1 MGTFAVGGGA
11 PPENALDA
19 LLDEL
24 KTFSKPLI
32 QNNEIRPDDSTS
44 DDSTAMVQ
52 STVTTQISQ
61 ARLYNQSEAGT
72 PPLLMASNCVS
83 ELQQQFNNISINNQN
98 NTTPITVPMITATNV
113 SSLRRL
119 HSMPTQCES
128 DIVPIPIMRN
138 IAKPPVP
145 ERNAELIMKVGGK
158 RIPPPPPPRTSSR
171 SPLASPTSPNVPQPM
186 PTLNEM
192 ESKDSTHNVGVDS
205 SGENSSGNESGND
218 NVQRQVALEMRHQE
232 LLKKQKM
239 LQEQYQRLQQMSK
252 MPSVDMSSGT
262 TTSLDPNSQSLKK
275 MGSESNLQQ
284 KLNLT
289 INSNDSSLNTNVSS
303 ASSTS
308 SNELANNRNVN
319 DKLTNNKINNG
330 AGGGPTTNSTTTKQ
344 VYETEIL

>member
-1 MGTFAVGGGA
+1 M
-11 PPENALDA
+11 L
-19 LLDEL
+19 
-24 KTFSKPLI
+24 
-32 QNNEIRPDDSTS
+32 
-44 DDSTAMVQ
+44 Q

-61 ARLYNQSEAGT
+61 ARLYNQSEGGT
-72 PPLLMASNCVS
+72 PPLLMSSNCVS
-83 ELQQQFNNISINNQN
+83 ELQQQFNNIAINNPTN
-98 NTTPITVPMITATNV
+98 SVPITVPLITATNV

-128 DIVPIPIMRN
+128 DIIPIPIMRN

-145 ERNAELIMKVGGK
+145 ERNAELIMKVSGK

-186 PTLNEM
+186 PTLNES
-192 ESKDSTHNVGVDS
+192 ESRDSSHNVGFDS

-232 LLKKQKM
+232 LLKKQKI

-252 MPSVDMSSGT
+252 MPSVDMPSAT
-262 TTSLDPNSQSLKK
+262 AITMDPNNQSLKK

-289 INSNDSSLNTNVSS
+289 VNTNDSSINTNISS
-303 ASSTS
+303 TSSTS
-308 SNELANNRNVN
+308 SNELTNSRNIN
-319 DKLTNNKINNG
+319 DKLTNNKFNNTT
-330 AGGGPTTNSTTTKQ
+330 GGGLTTNSTTTKQ

>member
-1 MGTFAVGGGA
+1 
-11 PPENALDA
+11 
-19 LLDEL
+19 
-24 KTFSKPLI
+24 
-32 QNNEIRPDDSTS
+32 
-44 DDSTAMVQ
+44 MVQ

-83 ELQQQFNNISINNQN
+83 ELQQQFNNIAINNQN
-98 NTTPITVPMITATNV
+98 NTAPITVPLITATNV

-128 DIVPIPIMRN
+128 DVVPIPIMRN

-192 ESKDSTHNVGVDS
+192 EPKDSSHNVAVDS
-205 SGENSSGNESGND
+205 GGENSSGNESGND

-252 MPSVDMSSGT
+252 MPSVDMSSAT
-262 TTSLDPNSQSLKK
+262 AANLDPNNQQSLKK

-289 INSNDSSLNTNVSS
+289 INSNDSQGNTNAININNISS

-308 SNELANNRNVN
+308 SNEMVNNRNAN
-319 DKLTNNKINNG
+319 DKLVNSKLNNANGGSG
-330 AGGGPTTNSTTTKQ
+330 AGGGANNTNSTTTKQ

>member
-1 MGTFAVGGGA
+1 
-11 PPENALDA
+11 
-19 LLDEL
+19 
-24 KTFSKPLI
+24 
-32 QNNEIRPDDSTS
+32 
-44 DDSTAMVQ
+44 MVQ

-61 ARLYNQSEAGT
+61 ARLYNQTEAGT

-83 ELQQQFNNISINNQN
+83 ELQQQFNNIAINNQN
-98 NTTPITVPMITATNV
+98 NMTPITVPFITATNV

-128 DIVPIPIMRN
+128 DVVPIPIMRN

-186 PTLNEM
+186 PTLNEAERK
-192 ESKDSTHNVGVDS
+192 ESPLNVAVDS
-205 SGENSSGNESGND
+205 GGENSSGNESGND
-218 NVQRQVALEMRHQE
+218 NAQRQVALEMRHQE

-252 MPSVDMSSGT
+252 MPSVDMSSGSAT
-262 TTSLDPNSQSLKK
+262 NLDHNNQQSLKK
-275 MGSESNLQQ
+275 MGSESNIQQ
-284 KLNLT
+284 KLNLA
-289 INSNDSSLNTNVSS
+289 ISANDSSGNAFSINNISSVSS
-303 ASSTS
+303 S
-308 SNELANNRNVN
+308 ELVNSRNAN
-319 DKLTNNKINNG
+319 DKLVNAKLNNSNG
-330 AGGGPTTNSTTTKQ
+330 GGGGGGGPTTNSTTTKQ